1 MGHITH
7 QYGPYYRPTPAPPQ
21 GRGAVRLSIRAIRP
35 ISPII
40 PIIPINPIWPI
51 SPKATSSPL
60 WGDCGGLPIWVIL
73 PTHHYP
79 SPSVE
84 RIKGKLPATKSLYK
98 QQKPICSPHETAIRV
113 LPNFADKTAF
123 FIQNVI
129 VLKQLLQ
136 LCRRTKILLKKF
148 TTNVWQ

>member
-21 GRGAVRLSIRAIRP
+21 GRGAVRLSIRLIRP
-35 ISPII
+35 IS
-40 PIIPINPIWPI
+40 PIWPI

-60 WGDCGGLPIWVIL
+60 RGDRGGLPIWVIL

-129 VLKQLLQ
+129 VLKHLLQ
-136 LCRRTKILLKKF
+136 LCRHTKILLKKF